1 MLCWLKIKNLALIAA
16 ADVEFGD
23 GLNVITGETGAGKSV
38 LLGVITLLLGARAD
52 KGSIRSGEDRCEI
65 SAGINLNPETAAL
78 LAGEFE
84 SAGLA
89 FDVGSR
95 EVQLRRVITR
105 TQNRNFINDTPVTL
119 ETLQKIGAFLVDVH
133 AANEHHSLF
142 SRTCQLRLLDRYGK
156 LEKERGDCAAVCA
169 KLKSLRERRER
180 LFADMPSALE
190 AGHLRLMMEEIGR
203 VNPASGED
211 EQLSARH
218 RLAADARKI
227 MELSSASVRM
237 LNESENS
244 IADQLGAVYR
254 HIQDM
259 LRNTPGQGEEM
270 LRLCDQAGELL
281 RDLAGSI
288 EDFSRNIEMNEEEF
302 AELESRLAALQT
314 LKRRYG
320 PSLEQVLEAL
330 QQADE
335 RLEAYQNSEKLRQEF
350 DAEEKSLTA
359 ELLKK
364 SEILSAR
371 RKAVADELTAR
382 VVEKLNRLGFL
393 HSALGMDFSQV
404 DPGENGFDRV
414 DMLFSANPGEAMQ
427 PLRSIASS
435 GELSRVMLALKTVLA
450 DADEVAV
457 LLFDEI
463 DVNIGGETANQV
475 GRELK
480 ALAAT
485 RQVLCISHLA
495 QVASCADRHYTVEKE
510 VVEGRTYSRITRLTP
525 KARLAELARMLGGGK
540 AALAHA
546 GELVNAAGK

>member
-1 MLCWLKIKNLALIAA
+1 MLNWLKIKNLALIAA
-16 ADVEFGD
+16 ADVEFGE

-65 SAGINLNPETAAL
+65 SAGISLNPVIAGL
-78 LAGEFE
+78 LAPEL
-84 SAGLA
+84 SAAGIA
-89 FDVGSR
+89 FDAAAP
-95 EVQLRRVITR
+95 EIQLRRVITR

-119 ETLQKIGAFLVDVH
+119 ETLQKIGSYLVDVH

-142 SRTCQLRLLDRYGK
+142 SRSYQLQLLDRYGK
-156 LEKERGDCAAVCA
+156 LEKERGACAEICV
-169 KLKSLRERRER
+169 KLKELRERREK
-180 LFADMPSALE
+180 LFADMPSTVE
-190 AGHLRLMMEEIGR
+190 AEHLRLMAEEINR
-203 VNPASGED
+203 VSPQPGED

-218 RLAADARKI
+218 NLAADSRKI

-244 IADQLGAVYR
+244 IADQLGTVYR
-254 HIQDM
+254 HLQDM
-259 LRNTPGQGEEM
+259 LRNTPEHGQEM
-270 LRLCDQAGELL
+270 LQLCDQINDLL
-281 RDLAGSI
+281 RELAINI
-288 EDFSRNIEMNEEEF
+288 EDFSSNVEMNEEEF

-320 PSLEQVLEAL
+320 PTLEQVFNTL

-335 RLEAYQNSEKLRQEF
+335 RLHAYQNSEKMRHEL
-350 DAEEKSLTA
+350 DAEEAELKA
-359 ELLKK
+359 ELLKRA
-364 SEILSAR
+364 EIVSAK
-371 RKAVADELTAR
+371 RKKVAAELTKQ
-382 VVEKLNRLGFL
+382 VIEKLKKLGFL
-393 HSALGMDFSQV
+393 HSGLKIDFSKLE
-404 DPGENGFDRV
+404 PGESGFDRI
-414 DMLFSANPGEAMQ
+414 DMLFSANPGEELQ

-450 DADEVAV
+450 DADAVPV

-495 QVASCADRHYTVEKE
+495 QVAACAHRHYAVEKE
-510 VVEGRTYSRITRLTP
+510 VIEERTFSKIILLNA
-525 KARLAELARMLGGGK
+525 KARLNELARMLGGGK

-546 GELVNAAGK
+546 KDLTAQAK

>member
-1 MLCWLKIKNLALIAA
+1 MLSWLKIKNLALIAA
-16 ADVEFGD
+16 ADVEFGA

-65 SAGINLNPETAAL
+65 SAGIALNPETAAL

-84 SAGLA
+84 GAGIA
-89 FDVGSR
+89 FDGGSP

-119 ETLQKIGAFLVDVH
+119 ETLQKIGSYLVDVH

-142 SRTCQLRLLDRYGK
+142 SRSCQLRLLDRYGK
-156 LEKERGDCAAVCA
+156 LEKERGDCAGACA
-169 KLKSLRERRER
+169 KLKALRERRER

-190 AGHLRLMMEEIGR
+190 AGHLRLMTEEIGR
-203 VNPASGED
+203 VNPQPDED

-218 RLAADARKI
+218 RLAADSRRI
-227 MELSSASVRM
+227 MELSSLSVRL
-237 LNESENS
+237 LNESEDS
-244 IADQLGAVYR
+244 IADRLGAVYR
-254 HIQDM
+254 NLQEM

-270 LRLCDQAGELL
+270 LRLCDQVSELL
-281 RDLAGSI
+281 RELAVSI
-288 EDFSRNIEMNEEEF
+288 EDFSGNVEMNEEEF
-302 AELESRLAALQT
+302 AELEARLAVLQA

-320 PSLEQVLEAL
+320 PSLGQVFEAL
-330 QQADE
+330 RQAEE
-335 RLEAYQNSEKLRQEF
+335 RLEVYQNSEKLRREL
-350 DAEEKSLTA
+350 DAEEEALA
-359 ELLKK
+359 GELLRK
-364 SEILSAR
+364 SEVLSAR
-371 RKAVADELTAR
+371 RSAVAGELVR
-382 VVEKLNRLGFL
+382 QVVEKLSRLGFL
-393 HSALGMDFSQV
+393 HSAIKMEFSRT
-404 DPGENGFDRV
+404 DPGENGFDRI
-414 DMLFSANPGEAMQ
+414 DMLFSANPGEALQ
-427 PLRSIASS
+427 PLRNIASS

-450 DADEVAV
+450 DADAVPV

-480 ALAAT
+480 ALSAT

-495 QVASCADRHYTVEKE
+495 QVAACADRHYTVEKE
-510 VVEGRTYSRITRLTP
+510 VADGRTYSRISCLTP
-525 KARLAELARMLGGGK
+525 KTRLSELARMLGGGK

-546 GELVNAAGK
+546 GELVNAVK

>member
-1 MLCWLKIKNLALIAA
+1 MLNWLKIKNLALIAA
-16 ADVEFGD
+16 ADVEFGE

-65 SAGINLNPETAAL
+65 SAGISLNPVI
-78 LAGEFE
+78 
-84 SAGLA
+84 AGLLTPELSAAGIA
-89 FDVGSR
+89 FDAAAP
-95 EVQLRRVITR
+95 EIQLRRVITR

-119 ETLQKIGAFLVDVH
+119 ETLQKIGSYLVDVH

-142 SRTCQLRLLDRYGK
+142 SRSYQLQLLDRYGK
-156 LEKERGDCAAVCA
+156 LEKERGACAEICV
-169 KLKSLRERRER
+169 KLKELRERREK
-180 LFADMPSALE
+180 LFADMPSTVE
-190 AGHLRLMMEEIGR
+190 AEHLRLMAEEINR
-203 VNPASGED
+203 VSPQPGED

-218 RLAADARKI
+218 NLAADSRKI

-244 IADQLGAVYR
+244 IADQLGTVYR
-254 HIQDM
+254 HLQDM
-259 LRNTPGQGEEM
+259 LRNTPEHGQEM
-270 LRLCDQAGELL
+270 LQLCDQINDLL
-281 RDLAGSI
+281 RELAINI
-288 EDFSRNIEMNEEEF
+288 EDFSSNVEMNEEEF

-320 PSLEQVLEAL
+320 PTLEQVFNTL

-335 RLEAYQNSEKLRQEF
+335 RLHAYQNSEKLRHEL
-350 DAEEKSLTA
+350 DAEEA
-359 ELLKK
+359 ELKAELMKRAETVSAKRKKVAAELTKQVIEKLKK
-364 SEILSAR
+364 
-371 RKAVADELTAR
+371 
-382 VVEKLNRLGFL
+382 LGFL
-393 HSALGMDFSQV
+393 HSGLKIDFSKLE
-404 DPGENGFDRV
+404 PGESGFDRI
-414 DMLFSANPGEAMQ
+414 DMLFSANPGEELQ

-450 DADEVAV
+450 DADAVPV

-495 QVASCADRHYTVEKE
+495 QVAACAHRHYAVEKE
-510 VVEGRTYSRITRLTP
+510 VIEERTFSKIILLNA
-525 KARLAELARMLGGGK
+525 KARLNELARMLGGGK

-546 GELVNAAGK
+546 KDLTAQAK